1 MFQCRRSPRSI
12 TITTPNIFQR
22 ALYIQNIQIGNWQDW
37 FSNSLLFYT
46 ECLNNLDGICYY
58 KCCIQPKHE
67 DHHRSTLLGI
77 RDIPKYPNASKNF
90 FPLLSFS
97 LFLQLAFYNYLL
109 ILHIYS
115 LLILQSFSE
124 YFETFWCFTKFSF
137 HQKWDDMRLLLK
149 NMVYMSCLT
158 SWRTTLDLRKLG
170 NIKKVSK
177 PHGMTF

>member
-1 MFQCRRSPRSI
+1 MFQCCRSPRSI

-67 DHHRSTLLGI
+67 DHHRSTLLRI
-77 RDIPKYPNASKNF
+77 RDIPKYSNASKNF

-97 LFLQLAFYNYLL
+97 LFLQLAFYNYLFSIFTL
-109 ILHIYS
+109 SWFYNHFHNILR
-115 LLILQSFSE
+115 LFDVLPNFL
-124 YFETFWCFTKFSF
+124 FTKSETICDYYL
-137 HQKWDDMRLLLK
+137 KMWYIRVASRVGERL
-149 NMVYMSCLT
+149 
-158 SWRTTLDLRKLG
+158 
-170 NIKKVSK
+170 
-177 PHGMTF
+177 